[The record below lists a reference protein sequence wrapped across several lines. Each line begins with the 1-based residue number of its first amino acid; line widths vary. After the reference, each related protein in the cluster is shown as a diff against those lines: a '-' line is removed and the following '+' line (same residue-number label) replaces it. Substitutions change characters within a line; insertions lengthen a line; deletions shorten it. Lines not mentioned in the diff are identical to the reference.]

1 MTVFKKI
8 LIPIGML
15 IATNVMAS
23 SDTVVHEFTAF
34 GSQGVHENN
43 WRAVVKKG
51 RMSLEIAKD
60 EYHPKIR
67 TERLAYAKGVELTG
81 KTKAG
86 EVVTLNIR
94 GQTCVDG
101 QGKQHEF
108 TAILHYKNQVI
119 KGCAVRGANHRA
131 PI

>member
-8 LIPIGML
+8 LASISML

-34 GSQGVHENN
+34 GSQGVQNN

-81 KTKAG
+81 KAKAG
-86 EVVTLNIR
+86 DVVTLNIR
-94 GQTCVDG
+94 GQTCTDG

-108 TAILHYKNQVI
+108 TATLYYKNQVI
-119 KGCAVRGANHRA
+119 KGCAVRGINHRA